1 MRKGFFITVEGTD
14 GSGKTTQFKLM
25 ANYLREKGFDVITIR
40 EPGGTPIGEKIRSI
54 ILDPENAEMKDMT
67 ELILYTASRAQ
78 LSKEVIEPALA
89 TGKLVLCDRFIDS
102 SIAYQGYGRGLS
114 IEFIKE
120 INETATGRLLPDLT
134 FFFDLAPEHALT
146 RIKGD
151 SDRLE
156 KQSMDFHK
164 RVYEGYL
171 QIWKWNSERVKRIDC
186 TGTINEVFNEVIRIL
201 DREVLI

>member
-67 ELILYTASRAQ
+67 ELILYAASRAQ

-89 TGKLVLCDRFIDS
+89 AGKLVLCDRFIDS
-102 SIAYQGYGRGLS
+102 SIAYQGFGRGLP
-114 IEFIKE
+114 IDFIKE
-120 INETATGRLLPDLT
+120 INETATEGLSPDLT
-134 FFFDLAPEHALT
+134 FFFDLAPEQALT

-151 SDRLE
+151 TDRLE

-164 RVYEGYL
+164 RVYDGYL
-171 QIWKWNSERVKRIDC
+171 EIWKRNSERVKRIDC
-186 TGTINEVFNEVIRIL
+186 TGTINEVFNDVVRIL
-201 DREVLI
+201 DREVSI